1 MINSKMI
8 YRIIGF
14 LLLIETAAMLWS
26 CLSFLQRKR
35 FAEFPDFIRYHH
47 RRRYIDAC
55 NWQRCGK
62 VAQPS

>member
-14 LLLIETAAMLWS
+14 LLLIETAMLWS